1 LFEKTIGR
9 KFVPQTACYKTATFN
24 QAVMD
29 YSSFYTELGRLAYSI
44 ARADGIVQGV
54 EVDRICDLI
63 GQEIEANK
71 SEDHNMREAVL
82 GAAAEFNNL
91 RVNNASAREA
101 FNGFTGFVDANP
113 NAFDSRMKHLSL
125 RVALRI
131 ASAHDGVNETE
142 LALIEKLKKKLD
154 SVIG

>member
-1 LFEKTIGR
+1 
-9 KFVPQTACYKTATFN
+9 
-24 QAVMD
+24 
-29 YSSFYTELGRLAYSI
+29 LAYSI
-44 ARADGIVQGV
+44 ARADGIVQGE

-63 GQEIEANK
+63 GQEIESTQ
-71 SEDHNMREAVL
+71 SEDHNLREAVL

-91 RVNNASAREA
+91 RNNNASAREA
-101 FNGFTGFVDANP
+101 FTGFTGFVDANSKV
-113 NAFDSRMKHLSL
+113 FDSRMKHLSL

-154 SVIG
+154 SID